1 MDFTINPN
9 FRVLG
14 PVLGS
19 KIRDFQKALSQL
31 DTAVVAP
38 MLEEGKSYTLDLNG
52 EPFEINSDNVL
63 ITIAAKEG
71 FNVVMENNLF
81 VILDTAITPD
91 LRDEGYAREFISK
104 VQQMRKNNDYEV
116 TDNIRI
122 YFDGDDEIANAV
134 NLYEDYINNE
144 TLALSIERI
153 TDPSM
158 ERFDLNDHDT
168 GIRIE
173 RV

>member
-1 MDFTINPN
+1 M
-9 FRVLG
+9 
-14 PVLGS
+14 
-19 KIRDFQKALSQL
+19 

-104 VQQMRKNNDYEV
+104 VQQMRKIM
-116 TDNIRI
+116 TTR
-122 YFDGDDEIANAV
+122 
-134 NLYEDYINNE
+134 
-144 TLALSIERI
+144 
-153 TDPSM
+153 
-158 ERFDLNDHDT
+158 
-168 GIRIE
+168 
-173 RV
+173 